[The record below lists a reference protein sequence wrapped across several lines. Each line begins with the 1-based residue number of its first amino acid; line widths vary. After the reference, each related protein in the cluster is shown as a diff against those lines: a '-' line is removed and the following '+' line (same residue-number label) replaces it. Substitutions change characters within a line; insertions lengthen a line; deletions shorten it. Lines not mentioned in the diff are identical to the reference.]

1 MTRTRRAALAAALVA
16 AVSLPLAAAGAASA
30 EPRTDASS
38 PTAAATG
45 ATALDVRSNQNIRLE
60 LPRLSGPYAVGRD
73 TIHLTDRSRPDPW
86 VSEAKARELMV
97 DLYFPARPGTG
108 RAAPYMST
116 EEARLLLESRDLD
129 KVVPPE
135 TVSATATQVRTA
147 ARPTHGR
154 FPLVVLS
161 PGFGMNRATLT
172 HLAGDLA
179 SRGYVVAAVD
189 HAYES
194 LGTRF
199 PGGRVLTCV
208 ACAKAD
214 EGGDAVRAR
223 VPRVRAADVSF
234 LLDRLTGRHPAWR
247 HAGLID
253 RQRIGM
259 AGHSIGGAGAAETM
273 ATDRRVR
280 AGVNMDGAF
289 VAPVPED
296 GLDGRPFMMLGTDD
310 EWHRP
315 GGKDRTWDEA
325 WTRFDGW
332 KRWLTVAGSG
342 HMTFTDLPILGEQ
355 LGLPDPEVPLSG
367 RRSAEITHDYVA
379 AFFDLHLRG
388 EPQPLLEGPS
398 RANPEV
404 RFQNP

>member
-1 MTRTRRAALAAALVA
+1 MTRTRRAALAAVLVA
-16 AVSLPLAAAGAASA
+16 AVSLPLAGAGAASA
-30 EPRTDASS
+30 ETRTAASS
-38 PTAAATG
+38 STAAATA
-45 ATALDVRSNQNIRLE
+45 ATAQDIRSNQDIRLE

-86 VSEAKARELMV
+86 VPEAKARELMV
-97 DLYFPARPGTG
+97 DLYFPTRPGTG
-108 RAAPYMST
+108 RAAPYMTT
-116 EEARLLLESRDLD
+116 EEARLLLESQDLD
-129 KVVPPE
+129 EVVPPR
-135 TVSATATQVRTA
+135 TVSATGTQVRA
-147 ARPTHGR
+147 GARPTHGR

-172 HLAGDLA
+172 HLAGELA

-208 ACAKAD
+208 ACDKVK
-214 EGGDAVRAR
+214 ETGIAR
-223 VPRVRAADVSF
+223 VPEVRAADVSF

-253 RQRIGM
+253 PKRIGM
-259 AGHSIGGAGAAETM
+259 AGHSIGGASAAETM

-280 AGVNMDGAF
+280 AGINMDGTFA
-289 VAPVPED
+289 APVPEN

-315 GGKDRTWDEA
+315 GGKDKTWDET
-325 WTRFDGW
+325 WPRLDGW

-342 HMTFTDLPILGEQ
+342 HMTFTDLPILGDQ
-355 LGLPDPEVPLSG
+355 LGLPDPDAPLSG
-367 RRSAEITHDYVA
+367 KRSAEITHDYVA

-388 EPQPLLEGPS
+388 EAQPLLDGPS

-404 RFQNP
+404 KFQNP